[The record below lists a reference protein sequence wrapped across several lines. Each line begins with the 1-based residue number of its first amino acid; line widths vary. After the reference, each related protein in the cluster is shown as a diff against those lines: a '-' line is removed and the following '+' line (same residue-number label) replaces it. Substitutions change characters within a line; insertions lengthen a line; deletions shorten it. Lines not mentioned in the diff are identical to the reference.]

1 MTQQTVVYMNKTHC
15 LTNTWMNVVD
25 HDRRRIHSGDGCVRS
40 LDLEGPQVW
49 FWVLARATHQR
60 QTGQE
65 QHILLLRH
73 AIELAKF
80 DTDGIDTIQEK
91 TKF

>member
-1 MTQQTVVYMNKTHC
+1 MDEHSNVRVRA
-15 LTNTWMNVVD
+15 WMNVVD
-25 HDRRRIHSGDGCVRS
+25 HDRRQIPSGEGCARC

-49 FWVLARATHQR
+49 FWVLARAIHQR

-65 QHILLLRH
+65 QDILLIRH
-73 AIELAKF
+73 AIKLTNF
-80 DTDGIDTIQEK
+80 DTDGINAIQEN